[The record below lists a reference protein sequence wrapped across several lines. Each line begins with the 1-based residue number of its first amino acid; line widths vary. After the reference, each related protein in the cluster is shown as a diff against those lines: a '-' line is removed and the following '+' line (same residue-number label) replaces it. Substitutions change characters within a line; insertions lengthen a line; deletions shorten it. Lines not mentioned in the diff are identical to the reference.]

1 MALTLRAARINK
13 GLSRQEAAK
22 LLGVGVSTIGNYE
35 RGVSYPDVP
44 VIRKMEQVYGIPY
57 GEMIFGTGKEENAD
71 GGE

>member
-44 VIRKMEQVYGIPY
+44 VIQKMEQVYGIPY

-71 GGE
+71 AGE

>member
-44 VIRKMEQVYGIPY
+44 VIQKMEQVYGVPY
-57 GEMIFGTGKEENAD
+57 EEMTFGGTQEGKKD

>member
-57 GEMIFGTGKEENAD
+57 GEMIFGTRKEENAD

>member
-44 VIRKMEQVYGIPY
+44 VLQQMEQVYGVPY
-57 GEMIFGTGKEENAD
+57 AEMTFGGTQEGKKD

>member
-22 LLGVGVSTIGNYE
+22 LLGVGVSTVGNYE

>member
-13 GLSRQEAAK
+13 GLSRQEAVK

-44 VIRKMEQVYGIPY
+44 VIQRMEQVYGVSY
-57 GEMIFGTGKEENAD
+57 AEMIFGGAQEGKKD

>member
-57 GEMIFGTGKEENAD
+57 GEMIFGTGNEGHAD

>member
-44 VIRKMEQVYGIPY
+44 VIQKMEQV
-57 GEMIFGTGKEENAD
+57 
-71 GGE
+71 